1 MIELCTCAK
10 TGNDLGLC
18 CCCCG
23 EDGMDGGGICEWMK
37 KCDQKKKEELE
48 EEREMENMEWI
59 VRFVPKSRRPSRLPV
74 APRYRFGF

>member
-1 MIELCTCAK
+1 
-10 TGNDLGLC
+10 
-18 CCCCG
+18 
-23 EDGMDGGGICEWMK
+23 MDGGGICEWMK